1 MPQGSTAAPGFSD
14 RRPEQ
19 TARML
24 RIRRFAVPRHMIER
38 ATERRLA
45 GDWRGA
51 CAAANMD
58 VAVDLPAIEDRYGAD
73 VAARVEDDLIHLV
86 PDLVR
91 WHAPRVGP
99 TRTTLTPG
107 QALVLND
114 YGLHGENAPRLHVT
128 PHRWLFQGSQ
138 RMVLRFGPVFM
149 RDPVHICTDHAH
161 TGFWRGIVQSW
172 AAARHLW
179 DDRHTGELRER
190 CGGDAERV
198 PFLDPDGTPRAA
210 GDLPGADP
218 GPDDPAGHAE
228 WVTMLHERGEVEAAF
243 AAAGIELLPPGPGS
257 EEYRKWYTVG
267 PLDQLA
273 RMPLAL
279 TRLGPELRRLG
290 GGRFQIPWTQHS
302 AVLFDHDG
310 GRRLRAAVVEFDGY
324 DEEEREDQ
332 KELHQAEVLA
342 EAVWRRLPDLGALRE
357 GRLPPEWLHPLVHDA
372 LFPGREA
379 RAGRDGLPCGPPEP
393 QAPAPVRVR
402 CRGEWHEVRFQDGV
416 LAVPHSAQEQE
427 REKALE
433 ALGGDVGGCF
443 AVRKAWRTG
452 KGRLPKVLREQRQEL
467 FDRAHHGD
475 TQGVVRLLDLGVDPH
490 VRDGYGR
497 TLLHLL
503 HLVDFEELLP
513 RLLEAGLDL
522 EAVEEG
528 EQQEKRTALHRAVEL
543 DGSVELVRALL
554 DAGARIDLLDEEETT
569 ILRLIY
575 RAGRDD
581 LKFLE
586 ERIEE
591 EYPELMDY

>member
-1 MPQGSTAAPGFSD
+1 MPQGSTAVQAFSD
-14 RRPEQ
+14 RRPEL
-19 TARML
+19 TARTR
-24 RIRRFAVPRHMIER
+24 RIRRFAVPRWMVER
-38 ATERRLA
+38 AAERRLA

-58 VAVDLPAIEDRYGAD
+58 VTVDLAAIRAEHGAD
-73 VAARVEDDLIHLV
+73 VAARVEDDLRHLV

-114 YGLHGENAPRLHVT
+114 YGLHGENAPRLHIT
-128 PHRWLFQGSQ
+128 PHRWLFQASQ
-138 RMVLRFGPVFM
+138 RMTLHFGPVVM
-149 RDPVHICTDHAH
+149 RDSTHICTDYVH

-172 AAARHLW
+172 AGARHLW
-179 DDRHTGELRER
+179 DARHTGELRER
-190 CGGDAERV
+190 CGGDAGRA
-198 PFLDPDGTPRAA
+198 PFLNPDGTPRAEA
-210 GDLPGADP
+210 ELPTADP

-243 AAAGIELLPPGPGS
+243 AAAGIELILGPRPEGYS
-257 EEYRKWYTVG
+257 KWYTVG

-279 TRLGPELRRLG
+279 TRLEPELRRLG

-302 AVLFDHDG
+302 AVLLDHDG
-310 GRRLRAAVVEFDGY
+310 DRRLRAGVVEFDGY
-324 DEEEREDQ
+324 DENEHQDQ
-332 KELHQAEVLA
+332 QELHEGEVLA
-342 EAVWRRLPDLGALRE
+342 EAVWRRLPDLGALRD

-372 LFPGREA
+372 LLPGREA
-379 RAGRDGLPCGPPEP
+379 RAGRDDLPWGPPEP

-402 CRGEWHEVRFQDGV
+402 CRGEWHEIGFRDGV
-416 LAVPHSAQEQE
+416 LTVPHSAQEQE

-452 KGRLPKVLREQRQEL
+452 KGRLPKTLREQRQEI

-475 TQGVVRLLDLGVDPH
+475 TPGLVKLLDLGIDPH

-503 HLVDFEELLP
+503 HLVDFETLLP
-513 RLLEAGLDL
+513 RLLEAGLDI
-522 EAVEEG
+522 EAVEQG
-528 EQQEKRTALHRAVEL
+528 EQQQPRTALHRAVEL
-543 DGSVELVRALL
+543 DGSVELIKALL

-569 ILRLIY
+569 IIRLIW
-575 RAGRDD
+575 RAGRRD
-581 LKFLE
+581 LEWLE
-586 ERIEE
+586 ERIGEE
-591 EYPELMDY
+591 HPDLMEY